1 MTEKL
6 LHGTLSL
13 NTNKQ
18 TAILLLYT
26 GSYKN
31 TWAAQFV
38 LFAKMHTEWNGCD
51 WKFRHD
57 RNCSTV
63 RHHEACQVM
72 PNSYPE
78 WRNFSSHRTTI
89 MDSFSCVLFLLQPDL
104 SLNMLK
110 YIILQSRTVQFLSAT
125 LTAKRLVV
133 NDVKTDVKKTSWRH
147 ARESSYIPVSKTTFS
162 CIPDRDFRELD
173 RG

>member
-6 LHGTLSL
+6 LTGTLSL

-78 WRNFSSHRTTI
+78 WRNFQFVPNNNYGFFFLRTLPSTTGFKLEYAKI
-89 MDSFSCVLFLLQPDL
+89 YHFAVKNCSVPL
-104 SLNMLK
+104 S
-110 YIILQSRTVQFLSAT
+110 
-125 LTAKRLVV
+125 
-133 NDVKTDVKKTSWRH
+133 DVDG
-147 ARESSYIPVSKTTFS
+147 ETFS
-162 CIPDRDFRELD
+162 GKWRKNWRQKDVLTSCTRVVLHPRF
-173 RG
+173 